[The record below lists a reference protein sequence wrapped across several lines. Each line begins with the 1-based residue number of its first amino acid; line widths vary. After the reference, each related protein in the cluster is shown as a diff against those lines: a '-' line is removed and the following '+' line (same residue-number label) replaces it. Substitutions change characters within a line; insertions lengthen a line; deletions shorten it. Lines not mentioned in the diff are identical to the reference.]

1 MAMFESLIGLRD
13 LGIGSGEFFA
23 AEVQNTHW
31 QKSNFCPKI
40 AKKKLKK
47 RKEKIS
53 TKLNVKISQF
63 DPSPIN
69 GQKFE
74 FCSSVQIIY
83 VDNIV
88 KTN

>member
-40 AKKKLKK
+40 AKKKIEKK
-47 RKEKIS
+47 ERKNQYKIERKNF
-53 TKLNVKISQF
+53 TI
-63 DPSPIN
+63 
-69 GQKFE
+69 
-74 FCSSVQIIY
+74 
-83 VDNIV
+83 
-88 KTN
+88 